1 STNDAFL
8 GTIIGLTEDGVEE
21 SNCYYVSELSEASK
35 AVINLTG
42 QMVTEGDLTSA
53 EWIRTNLK
61 WDEEIWNFETEESE
75 YPLLRP

>member
-1 STNDAFL
+1 
-8 GTIIGLTEDGVEE
+8 
-21 SNCYYVSELSEASK
+21 
-35 AVINLTG
+35 VINLTG